1 MKTFIYVTAAAI
13 YEENPMEVKTVFIRK
28 TSGLVRPFGATDATL
43 IYTLIIFA
51 ILNTTLQF
59 PWFYGFWPGA
69 DLNVALAFALI
80 PTLLV
85 AVVYWCLAVAM
96 PRSGSDYV
104 WFARIVHPAVG
115 FGWSA
120 VYFYMYLCAGFI
132 TVCFTYGYTTSM
144 TLVVWG
150 MLYNAPGLVSL
161 GTWFQSTEG
170 SLLFGLVLMVVY
182 GALTMLGHK
191 TAKALLYAGWIIQSI
206 ALVLLWAILGT
217 ANPTTFAP
225 KWDTLMSKYITYE
238 AVFKTAESAGWT
250 LTPVTLGATLSS
262 VAFTFMLLSGA
273 AMGAGTISGEI
284 RNVNRSVPIALFLA
298 NIFSFIIWTLCN
310 IAEISAVG
318 VNWLSAISWVW
329 CNKPDVYPLPFPPS
343 MPLMLGIVCYP
354 NQSLS
359 LLVLGTFVL
368 ANIAFA
374 FVLLMT
380 AARYWFA
387 WSFDRLVPTKLAEVN
402 DRFKTPH
409 YALAVSTVI
418 AMITAFLFAY
428 LGFAAWFAAVSTL
441 MVLSY
446 GVVALTTVVFPFTRW
461 KGLLDTLP
469 KFMGKRIAG
478 VPAISIIS
486 AITAL
491 ILFYAAY
498 AVAVNPLLTANAGLA
513 ALLFGS
519 IFIAA
524 IVIYFVSKV
533 YHSRQGIDITLQFKE
548 IPPT

>member
-1 MKTFIYVTAAAI
+1 LAEKA
-13 YEENPMEVKTVFIRK
+13 VFIRK
-28 TSGLVRPFGATDATL
+28 TSGLVRPFGAADATL

-51 ILNTTLQF
+51 VLNTTLQF

-69 DLNVALAFALI
+69 DLVGALAFALV
-80 PTLLV
+80 PTLLL
-85 AVVYWCLAVAM
+85 AVVYWVIAVAM

-104 WFARIVHPAVG
+104 WFARTVHPAIG
-115 FGWSA
+115 FGWST
-120 VYFYMYLCAGFI
+120 VFFYMYLCAGFI

-150 MLYNAPGLVSL
+150 MLYNNPGLVSSA
-161 GTWFQSTEG
+161 TWLQSTEG
-170 SLLFGLVLMVVY
+170 SLLFALVLIVVY

-191 TAKALLYAGWIIQSI
+191 TAKALLYAGWIIQII
-206 ALVLLWAILGT
+206 ALVLIWVILGT
-217 ANPTTFAP
+217 TSTTTFAA
-225 KWDTLMSKYITYE
+225 KWDTLMSNYTTYQ

-273 AMGAGTISGEI
+273 AMGAGTISGEV

-298 NIFSFIIWTLCN
+298 NIFSFIIWTLCDL
-310 IAEISAVG
+310 AEIHAVD
-318 VNWLSAISWVW
+318 VNWLSALSWLW
-329 CNKPDVYPLPFPPS
+329 ANKPDVFPLPFPPS
-343 MPLMLGIVCYP
+343 MPLMLGITVYP
-354 NQSLS
+354 DQNLS

-374 FVLLMT
+374 YVLLMT

-402 DRFKTPH
+402 NQFKTPH
-409 YALAVSTVI
+409 YALLVTTII
-418 AMITAFLFAY
+418 AIITAFLFAY
-428 LGFAAWFAAVSTL
+428 LGFANWFAAVSTL

-446 GVVALTTVVFPFTRW
+446 GVISLTVVIFPFTRW
-461 KGLLDTLP
+461 KTLLDTLP
-469 KFMGKRIAG
+469 MFMRKRIAG
-478 VPAISIIS
+478 VPAISII
-486 AITAL
+486 ALVTAL

-498 AVAVNPLLTANAGLA
+498 AVAVNPLLTANANLA
-513 ALLFGS
+513 AMLFGS
-519 IFIAA
+519 IFIVS
-524 IVIYFVSKV
+524 IVIYFVSKA
-533 YHSRQGIDITLQFKE
+533 YHNRQGIDITLGFKD